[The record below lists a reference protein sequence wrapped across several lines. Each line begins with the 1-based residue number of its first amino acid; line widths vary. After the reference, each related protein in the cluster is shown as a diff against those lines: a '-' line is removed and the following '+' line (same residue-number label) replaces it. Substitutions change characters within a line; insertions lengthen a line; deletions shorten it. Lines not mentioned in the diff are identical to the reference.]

1 MIEESTVHDVIV
13 LGAGPVGLVAAGLLG
28 RLGRDVALVERHPNL
43 YNLPRAGHVDHEVVR
58 TLQLLDCTDTFLKD
72 AIACETYTMR
82 NGKGELLAEFPWA
95 SEGISGYPSDFMM
108 YQPTMEDPLH
118 SQLCDDPN
126 VSLYRGFE
134 IENVVPGDDF
144 VEVHATSPAA
154 EADEFG
160 PARATESIV
169 LRACYVIAADGGR
182 SQTREQLGIER
193 YDLGYSEEWFNADCQ
208 RKRPVHLELDTGQ
221 WCDPERPTTV
231 LPLGHRHRRFEWRLL
246 PGETAEQMS
255 DPAVAWELLARLG
268 LTADDLSIVRQHVWN
283 FEAKIASQW
292 SGGRVFLAGDA
303 AHTMPPFQGQGMCS
317 GIRDANNLAWKLDLV
332 LRGVSSPALLD
343 TYQSEREPNLLA
355 WTHLSIET
363 GKVTSVLDPELAAAR
378 DEAFRTGNAP
388 AMPTIPPLTGI
399 ARSQPGAGELSLQ
412 AVVRQGSTEGLFDAV
427 IGGGF
432 TVVSTVADPA
442 SVLDPQ
448 QLAFLSSIGA
458 HLVHVGGDVVD
469 VEGKYAAHL
478 AAQGWEV
485 VVTRPDFYVFGG
497 GSLAELP
504 GIIDELRGHIEV

>member
-1 MIEESTVHDVIV
+1 VSEVHDVVV
-13 LGAGPVGLVAAGLLG
+13 LGAGPVGLMATGLLG
-28 RLGRDVALVERHPNL
+28 RLGHDVVLVERHPNL

-58 TLQLLDCTDTFLKD
+58 ALQLLDCTDTFLSD

-118 SQLCDDPN
+118 SHLCDDPN
-126 VSLYRGFE
+126 VTLRRGFE
-134 IENVVPGDDF
+134 IDNVVPGEDF
-144 VEVHATSPAA
+144 VEVYATSPAS
-154 EADEFG
+154 EADEYG
-160 PARATESIV
+160 PARAAESIV
-169 LRACYVIAADGGR
+169 VRGRYVIAADGGR
-182 SQTREQLGIER
+182 SQTREQLGIDR
-193 YDLGYSEEWFNADCQ
+193 YDLGYSEQWLNADCR

-231 LPLGHRHRRFEWRLL
+231 LPLGQRHRRFEWRLL

-255 DPAVAWELLARLG
+255 DPAVAWELLGRLG
-268 LTADDLSIVRQHVWN
+268 LTPDDLSIVRQHVWN
-283 FEAKIASQW
+283 FEAKIAVAWRQ
-292 SGGRVFLAGDA
+292 GRVFLAGDA

-317 GIRDANNLAWKLDLV
+317 GIRDATNLAWKLDLV
-332 LRGVSSPALLD
+332 LRGVSSPALLE

-363 GKVTSVLDPELAAAR
+363 GKVTSVLDADEAALR

-399 ARSQPGAGELSLQ
+399 VSAQPGAGELGLQ
-412 AVVRQGSTEGLFDAV
+412 AVVRQGSTTGLFDDV
-427 IGGGF
+427 VGGGF
-432 TVVSTVADPA
+432 TVISTVDDPA
-442 SVLDPQ
+442 SY
-448 QLAFLSSIGA
+448 LSSTQLKFLADIDTRV
-458 HLVHVGGDVVD
+458 VHVGSDVVD
-469 VEGKYAAHL
+469 LEGKYAAYL
-478 AAQGWEV
+478 AAHEWEV

-497 GSLAELP
+497 GSLDELP
-504 GIIDELRGHIEV
+504 AIIDELAGHLQV